1 MTARI
6 KQVFDTARSQNRAAL
21 VTFMMGGDP
30 NLEATGALL
39 DTLPDAGADIIEI
52 GVPFSDPMADG
63 PVIEAA
69 GKRSI
74 AKGTTLKSILGA
86 VQTFR
91 EKNKKTPVILMGYY
105 NPIYRYG
112 VSNFCKD
119 AGVAGVD
126 GLIIVDL
133 PPEEEREITAHL
145 EQNDLRLIRLI
156 APTSDTERVKL
167 ITASA
172 SGFVY
177 YISVTG
183 VTGAATASSDDLSAK
198 LDALHKNTALPI
210 AVGFGIKT
218 AEQVKAAAQHAD
230 AVVVGSALVKII
242 AESKSPAQDA
252 AAFVKQLTAGL
263 TK

>member
-1 MTARI
+1 MRI
-6 KQVFDTARSQNRAAL
+6 KQTFDATKAENRAAL
-21 VTFMMGGDP
+21 VTFIMAGDP
-30 NLEATGALL
+30 DIKTTEALL
-39 DTLPDAGADIIEI
+39 ASLPQAGADIIEI

-69 GKRSI
+69 GKRAISN
-74 AKGTTLKSILGA
+74 GTNLRSILTT
-86 VQTFR
+86 VQQFR
-91 EKNKKTPVILMGYY
+91 STNTQTPVILMGYY

-119 AGVAGVD
+119 AGLAGVD

-133 PPEEEREITAHL
+133 PPEEEREITSHL
-145 EQNDLRLIRLI
+145 EQNNLCLVRLV
-156 APTSDTERVKL
+156 APTSDAGRITK

-183 VTGAATASSDDLSAK
+183 ITGAKTASSDDLAGK
-198 LDALHKNTALPI
+198 LGALRKQTVLPI

-218 AEQVKAAAQHAD
+218 AEHVKAAAQHAD
-230 AVVVGSALVKII
+230 AVVVGSALVNMI
-242 AESKSPAQDA
+242 AESKNPVQDA
-252 AAFVKQLTAGL
+252 ADFVKTLASGL
-263 TK
+263 KH